1 MDGRL
6 EMTGFSRRGIMG
18 LMAGASLGCAMPAF
32 AADGIDET
40 GFVRIGGIDQW
51 IAIQGQDRRNP
62 VILYLHGGPGEAQ
75 SPFLKD
81 FVPWQ
86 RDFTVVNWDQRGAG
100 KTYEKNGKATPDVTM
115 NRLADDAVEI
125 ARYVLN
131 RLGKQKLILMGQSFG
146 SALGLMVARRAP
158 DLFHAFVGAAQMV
171 STTLSVEGWEAWTRQ
186 EAMRRHDAAG
196 LKALD
201 AAAGHNILSRDRMM
215 AARKWVFGPSDQV
228 YIQRQMAFIGS
239 PDHPKPEAAAWIKGY
254 GFESKKLAPESFVLD
269 ARKAAPD
276 LPVPYILIQGREDH
290 VTPTVPAKAYFDQLR
305 APAKVFVQIGGGH
318 FACFTSTDEFLA
330 ALRAQVLPLVR

>member
-1 MDGRL
+1 MAN
-6 EMTGFSRRGIMG
+6 FSRRR
-18 LMAGASLGCAMPAF
+18 LMQMAIGGSLGF
-32 AADGIDET
+32 AARAAAATEAIDET
-40 GFVRIGGIDQW
+40 GFVKIGGIDQW

-86 RDFTVVNWDQRGAG
+86 RDFTVINWDQRGAG

-125 ARYVLN
+125 ARHVLN
-131 RLGKQKLILMGQSFG
+131 KLGKQQLILMGQSFG

-158 DLFHAFVGAAQMV
+158 ELFYCFVGTAQFV

-186 EAMRRHDAAG
+186 EATRRHDVAG

-201 AAAGHNILSRDRMM
+201 DAAGLNILSRERMM
-215 AARKWVFGPSDQV
+215 AARNWVFGPSDQA
-228 YIQRQMAFIGS
+228 YIDQQMVFIGS

-254 GFESKKLAPESFVLD
+254 GFESGKLARESFVLD
-269 ARKAAPD
+269 MRKEAPG
-276 LPVPYILIQGREDH
+276 LPVPYVLIQGREDH